1 MPFWLEPKW
10 QTFVFE
16 NPADTLGIGLKC
28 CPLKGLKGAAFR
40 SKGDWKKGNI
50 IKIIIDN
57 IFVFPNPV
65 TTQKTIV
72 IINYN

>member
-10 QTFVFE
+10 QAFVFE
-16 NPADTLGIGLKC
+16 NPADTLGKGLKC
-28 CPLKGLKGAAFR
+28 CPLKGLKEAAFR
-40 SKGDWKKGNI
+40 SEENGKMKI